1 MSTLYAYSKVKPKL
15 MYYGL
20 PLEKAVEILD
30 WYVSNYDSY
39 EFNEAGIHE
48 FFYIRMTADLES
60 DEYHSEYTGTYS
72 VEFKGYIYGGDAD
85 STDEHNPWDG
95 TMKQLGNLRGL
106 IKSKFGIE

>member
-30 WYVSNYDSY
+30 WYVSNYDSD
-39 EFNEAGIHE
+39 EFWDDGISAM
-48 FFYIRMTADLES
+48 FFIRMKAEMEE

-72 VEFKGYIYGGDAD
+72 VEFKGYIYGGEAGAMND
-85 STDEHNPWDG
+85 SKPWKDV
-95 TMKQLGNLRGL
+95 MSQLETLRKM